1 MASII
6 TLIIVWFWIIVGSI
20 FVTGGAFV
28 IPVLKIVNDAD
39 LNFLHYLWAFPVW
52 LFGAFLLIYAP
63 IAHFVIAIPLA
74 IWGFIAAPKETGIV
88 VAVSAAIV
96 GGVYYF
102 QYF

>member
-6 TLIIVWFWIIVGSI
+6 VLLSVWFWIVVGSI

-28 IPVLKIVNDAD
+28 IPVLKYVNDND
-39 LNFLHYLWAFPVW
+39 LNVLHYLWSLPVW
-52 LFGAFLLIYAP
+52 LVGTFLLIYVP
-63 IAHFVIAIPLA
+63 IAHFVIAIPLV

-88 VAVSAAIV
+88 VAISAAIV

-102 QYF
+102 Q